1 MDYRYLD
8 MFDIIIFEFL
18 ERASLMFQFQIR
30 TQFSLPQSTE
40 TNNKN
45 NVFMQA
51 FRCRCTFL
59 MDHSENGHF
68 QLVEWSLKNWP
79 FLAKEG
85 VLEQKLMK

>member
-45 NVFMQA
+45 NVFMQIYV
-51 FRCRCTFL
+51 
-59 MDHSENGHF
+59 DSEN
-68 QLVEWSLKNWP
+68 L
-79 FLAKEG
+79 
-85 VLEQKLMK
+85 QKKLLTSSTSDYFEALSKLGP